1 MFFLQIRMMFLV
13 AVLFA
18 IVYAVIALFGAY
30 LGIQNFAFYG
40 VAAVAVMA
48 IQYSISPKLVEWTM
62 RVRYVTRKEHPRL
75 VEMVQRLAM
84 NAEIPMPRVGIARI
98 NIPNAFAFGRSIKD
112 GRVCVTE
119 RLIEL
124 LSEDELRAVL
134 GHEISHI
141 KNRDMLTISLL
152 SVIPMIMYWIYWR
165 FFWFGSRRS
174 SRGSNNA
181 ALIGIAAFLFYL
193 ISNLLVLYGSRIR
206 EYFADRGALKLGSSP
221 SSLASALYKLVYGAA
236 RVDRESLQEVEGLK
250 AFFASDPSAAMREIR
265 ELKAI
270 DRDRSGTIE
279 PSELAA
285 LRSKEVRLSFGEK
298 MLELY
303 STHPNMLKRIK
314 QLSSYTG

>member
-1 MFFLQIRMMFLV
+1 
-13 AVLFA
+13 
-18 IVYAVIALFGAY
+18 
-30 LGIQNFAFYG
+30 
-40 VAAVAVMA
+40 
-48 IQYSISPKLVEWTM
+48 
-62 RVRYVTRKEHPRL
+62 
-75 VEMVQRLAM
+75 
-84 NAEIPMPRVGIARI
+84 
-98 NIPNAFAFGRSIKD
+98 
-112 GRVCVTE
+112 
-119 RLIEL
+119 
-124 LSEDELRAVL
+124 
-134 GHEISHI
+134 
-141 KNRDMLTISLL
+141 
-152 SVIPMIMYWIYWR
+152 
-165 FFWFGSRRS
+165 
-174 SRGSNNA
+174 
-181 ALIGIAAFLFYL
+181 
-193 ISNLLVLYGSRIR
+193 VLYGSRIR